1 VLGRDLMGKIRSKS
15 DIYWILSCEHQLHL
29 PNFDDCSLEFLREVL
44 SGRKKLFRLKDV
56 SIAVVP
62 RYEEFNCD
70 LLYRQALEDENAK
83 RYLPD
88 PSGNRR
94 RPVNRKFLFNVRRA
108 YLSHT

>member
-1 VLGRDLMGKIRSKS
+1 MGKIRSKS

-108 YLSHT
+108 YLAHT